1 MIYVHAAQERNI
13 KIAVEDLRNCF
24 GGKDMFAEFEEA
36 VNSIDT
42 LQIELDEIRG
52 SL

>member
-13 KIAVEDLRNCF
+13 KIAAEDLHNYF

-36 VNSIDT
+36 VNSMDT